1 MRLGILGGGNPYALN
16 LANHCKENG
25 IDVFGI
31 GRSPPRA
38 PPMWPV
44 FREYR
49 YYQGHL
55 VTQLEAIMGILGTER
70 PDFIVNFAAQGEG
83 QGSFGEDAHLFFQTN
98 TVALVKL
105 VESLRKV
112 SWLKKFVQIGT
123 SELYGSVSTPSK
135 ETDAI
140 KPTSP
145 YAISKAAFDLHLEV
159 MTRVHGF
166 NATVVRPSNAFCR
179 GQQLHRVIPKS
190 IIYALSG
197 KLFPLQGSGRAKKS
211 YLHASDLSLAILLLL
226 NSEPG
231 IYNAGPA
238 MPTSIRDV
246 VEMCANACGRRFGD
260 VAHIVEDR
268 VGQDGQYWLDSSK
281 LESFGWFPRIGLME
295 GISDMANWVE
305 SNPVL
310 LSMST
315 EWRVTP

>member
-70 PDFIVNFAAQGEG
+70 PDYIVNFAAQGEG
-83 QGSFGEDAHLFFQTN
+83 QGSFGENAHLFYQTN
-98 TVALVKL
+98 SVALVKL
-105 VESLRKV
+105 VEELRKV
-112 SWLKKFVQIGT
+112 FWLKKFVQIGT

-135 ETDAI
+135 ETDPI

-159 MTRVHGF
+159 MTKVHGF
-166 NATVVRPSNAFCR
+166 NATVVRPSNCYCV
-179 GQQLHRVIPKS
+179 GQQLHRIIPKA

-197 KLFPLQGSGRAKKS
+197 KLLPLQGGGKAKKS
-211 YLHASDLSLAILLLL
+211 YLHASDLSRAILLLL
-226 NSEPG
+226 TSEPG
-231 IYNAGPA
+231 IYNVGPA
-238 MPTSIRDV
+238 LPTSIRDV
-246 VEMCANACGRRFGD
+246 VGMCANECEKFSHE
-260 VAHIVEDR
+260 VINIVDDR
-268 VGQDGQYWLDSSK
+268 VGQDGCYWLNASKIGSLGWKPNIK
-281 LESFGWFPRIGLME
+281 LESGIGE
-295 GISDMANWVE
+295 VADWIRD
-305 SNPVL
+305 NP
-310 LSMST
+310 SIRTMST
-315 EWRVTP
+315 NWNVRP